1 MSSTNTMTS
10 VLADAEAVAMVMP
23 IACPCEF
30 GPRYHLEELLSIGP
44 RAWVYRGVDRPLSEA
59 GHAAEVAVKI
69 CRHPGRVEEESLLCR
84 RVVHRNVVRVL
95 DRGIGPDGRA
105 FVVSEF
111 VRGASLSAVGGPWA
125 PERAAAVV
133 CAVARGVQAAHDKG
147 VVHCDIKPSNVLLG
161 DDGDPKL
168 ADFDVAARE
177 ACDAAER
184 RGTLAFMAPEQHARE
199 PGSITPA
206 VDVYGLGGLLYHL
219 LTGLLPNGQTPEDA
233 HAVLAAKRER
243 VWPQARGDV
252 WQVCRKAL
260 AFDRAERYRSAG
272 ELADDLTRVLEHRP
286 LEWVHTLPHRRLGLW
301 CRRRPAAA
309 IATIAILLSILGIA
323 IGAVWWERNERDR
336 KIRAYEEANRITK
349 QELEEVKQRA
359 RGQIKSFAEIVKV
372 ASDNTEIV
380 LPALALVELVT
391 EVPALVGDGVVA
403 SGPERLALLEWLI
416 QRAEEKNQDL
426 SIETLVH
433 RYAAA
438 RIALSLGKNEQ
449 SEREFRRVLSHS
461 AVGTPETDLFARRAQ
476 ALLFCAV
483 ARQPGHPE
491 QESAIRSIRL
501 LLESPDVV
509 ELGTTITQFLVET
522 LRNAVVLERPAD
534 K

>member
-286 LEWVHTLPHRRLGLW
+286 LEWIHTLPHRRLGLW

-309 IATIAILLSILGIA
+309 IATAMLILGSA
-323 IGAVWWERNERDR
+323 GLAVGAVVWERREREREVRAHAQAAQVAQEKLDQ
-336 KIRAYEEANRITK
+336 IRNRS
-349 QELEEVKQRA
+349 LGR
-359 RGQIKSFAEIVKV
+359 IKGLAQLVMGAAE
-372 ASDNTEIV
+372 NTEQV
-380 LPALALVELVT
+380 LPALVWIEWVAGE
-391 EVPALVGDGVVA
+391 PALVGDGVVA
-403 SGPERLALLEWLI
+403 AGPERLAVLEQMVRAAVDRGTDQGVETLI
-416 QRAEEKNQDL
+416 VRYGLGRLALALGLFEQAEHELRLVLKHPAVGKPESDPFAARAE
-426 SIETLVH
+426 
-433 RYAAA
+433 
-438 RIALSLGKNEQ
+438 
-449 SEREFRRVLSHS
+449 
-461 AVGTPETDLFARRAQ
+461 
-476 ALLFCAV
+476 ALLMCAI
-483 ARQPGHPE
+483 AHQPGHPE
-491 QESAIRSIRL
+491 HDAALKFLRQR
-501 LLESPDVV
+501 LESDRIIDVGPAV
-509 ELGTTITQFLVET
+509 NSMIIET
-522 LRNAVVLERPAD
+522 LRRMSAPKKSR
-534 K
+534 